1 MSGYSLNDIM
11 QKHSRVCVY
20 IQCECYI
27 LNTHMYHLI
36 AMNDLVHG
44 LKKEW
49 RKAPHSLQL
58 TLFYG
63 QTMTKKMNHN
73 LLSVFVCVRV

>member
-1 MSGYSLNDIM
+1 MTLCKST
-11 QKHSRVCVY
+11 SRVCVY

-36 AMNDLVHG
+36 AMNDLVRS

-49 RKAPHSLQL
+49 RKAPIRS
-58 TLFYG
+58 
-63 QTMTKKMNHN
+63 N
-73 LLSVFVCVRV
+73 